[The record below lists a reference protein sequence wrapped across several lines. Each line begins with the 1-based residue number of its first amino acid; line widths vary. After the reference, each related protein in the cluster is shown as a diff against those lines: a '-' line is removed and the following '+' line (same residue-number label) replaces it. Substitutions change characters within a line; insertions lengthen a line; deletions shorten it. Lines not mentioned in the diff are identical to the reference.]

1 MGLDIRVGV
10 ERVRDGF
17 RYKDWSG
24 ESEGSKGWDRYGVK

>member
-24 ESEGSKGWDRYGVK
+24 KSKV

>member
-24 ESEGSKGWDRYGVK
+24 KSKGWV